1 MLFILYISLQLLLL
15 DVASTRV
22 VDFASS
28 KGSTLLARQD
38 VSPLV
43 SIPGVEAA
51 TEETATDPIDD
62 DDFTNSTAPGRN
74 LLEGAYHFT
83 STKGGTTS
91 VNGVKIHA
99 PAILLS
105 HYKTLLDEAYDDLK
119 AIKLVNSDPTNYYHH
134 RSGEWDIHIITA
146 QEKVP
151 WKIMYGTVKHL
162 IARLPTDNVDITWAR
177 VGTLLKGD
185 TPIGNVLFIPSDPTA
200 LMDPQLGNV
209 TLPAQVHV
217 TSYSASD
224 VTERDE
230 AFNNQQFSALADPAA
245 NPKIKKRQIPN
256 EILIRLANTLWELR
270 MRPRIDPEDNVVEM
284 VAGQARVMLFLA
296 GMGYALNK
304 LSLAWN
310 AENPN
315 PNLRPAD
322 IEKLNSGKYK
332 LGHME
337 GSFTLTPRE
346 GDHAVDIGNIL
357 KLADA
362 LNGRLSGVAKTYA
375 MEGEVLGPDESG
387 TKQEEKAK
395 WELTAKANEDE
406 GD

>member
-1 MLFILYISLQLLLL
+1 MLFILYTALQVLFL
-15 DVASTRV
+15 DIASARV
-22 VDFASS
+22 VDYAYSKSS
-28 KGSTLLARQD
+28 ALLVRQD

-51 TEETATDPIDD
+51 AEDTATDEING
-62 DDFTNSTAPGRN
+62 DDFSNSTAPNRN

-105 HYKTLLDEAYDDLK
+105 HYKTLLNEAYDDLK
-119 AIKLVNSDPTNYYHH
+119 AIKLRNGDPTNYYHH

-146 QEKVP
+146 QEKVE
-151 WKIMYGTVKHL
+151 WKIMFGTVKNL
-162 IARLPTDNVDITWAR
+162 IARLPGDDVDITWAR
-177 VGTLLKGD
+177 VGTLKKGD
-185 TPIGNVLFIPSDPTA
+185 TPIGNVLFLPSDPTV
-200 LMDPQLGNV
+200 LMDPQVGNV
-209 TLPAQVHV
+209 TIPAQVHV
-217 TSYSASD
+217 TSYSANGVS
-224 VTERDE
+224 ERDE

-245 NPKIKKRQIPN
+245 NPKTKKRQVPN

-270 MRPRIDPEDNVVEM
+270 MRPRIDPEGNVVEM
-284 VAGQARVMLFLA
+284 VAGQAQIMLFLA
-296 GMGYALNK
+296 GMGYVLNK
-304 LSLAWN
+304 ISLAWN

-315 PNLRPAD
+315 PDLRPAD
-322 IEKLNSGKYK
+322 VEKLSSAKYK

-337 GSFTLTPRE
+337 GSFTMTPRQ
-346 GDHAVDIGNIL
+346 GDHDVNIPNFL

-395 WELTAKANEDE
+395 WELTAKANDDQ